1 MKVFLLHGGIFS
13 TDGIVTSVGMNGLAS
28 MLRRL
33 PGVGDVR
40 TYLWGNWRTTYN
52 DIMAL
57 DPKEKVV
64 VIGYSGGGVKA
75 TWVANGW
82 FGSGSY
88 PKDAS
93 PRPRIDLMVLYD
105 PSPKWAMMP
114 VGENV
119 ARAICYHNASPL
131 MFGLGGG
138 VLTGAHVESFDIHEQ
153 HLAVQFDQGLHGRT
167 VVYVEQCL
175 GQI

>member
-1 MKVFLLHGGIFS
+1 MKIFLLHGGIVS
-13 TDGIVTSVGMNGLAS
+13 TDGVVTSAGMNGLAA

-33 PGVGDVR
+33 PGIGFVQ

-52 DIMAL
+52 DIMNNQS
-57 DPKEKVV
+57 DKIG
-64 VIGYSGGGVKA
+64 VIGYSGGGAKA

-93 PRPRIDLMVLYD
+93 PKPRIDLMVLYD
-105 PSPKWAMMP
+105 PSPKWSMMP
-114 VGENV
+114 VGDNV
-119 ARAICYHNASPL
+119 TRAICYHNTTPM

-138 VLTGAHVESFDIHEQ
+138 VLTGAHVETLDIREQ
-153 HLAVQFDQGLHGRT
+153 HLAVQFDQDLHHRT
-167 VVYVEQCL
+167 VVYVEETL
-175 GQI
+175 GHL